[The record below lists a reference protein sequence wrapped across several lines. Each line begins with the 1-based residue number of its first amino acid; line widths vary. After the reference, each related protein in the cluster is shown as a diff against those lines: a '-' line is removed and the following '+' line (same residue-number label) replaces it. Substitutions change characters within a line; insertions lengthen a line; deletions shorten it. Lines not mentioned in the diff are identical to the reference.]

1 MKFRIWMGVGIA
13 ALLVCAVMPPPLA
26 AQQGEVDHY
35 RVVNLGNLS
44 GTASSGNTI
53 NNIGWAMGSADQT
66 GNTAEHATVW
76 VYGLRFDLGT
86 LGGPNSDVQWPIKND
101 QGVVAGWA
109 ETAEMNPQGESW
121 SCTAFNPTGIPTG
134 HDCVG
139 FSWRWGVM
147 SPLPTLGG
155 PNGFAAGANNLGQI
169 VGWAEN
175 ASHDTSCVLPQ
186 YFQFEPVVY
195 GPALGQIQQLPNFP
209 GDLDG
214 AATAIN
220 DNGQMVGISGTCDV
234 AVGAFTATHALL
246 WQNGTVTD
254 LGNLGG
260 MGWNTPMAINRRGDI
275 VGFSDL
281 PGDVS
286 GGVLTANFHAFLW
299 TKETGRMTDLGV
311 LPGDSLSEAL
321 DINDEGQIV
330 GVSLPSFRAFIYENN
345 KMWDL
350 NSLIAHDSP
359 LFLIGANGIN
369 DRGEITGEACIVV
382 DGGCPLGNNIP
393 AFLALPKA
401 GGDDDDGGPAAASVT
416 VPDGLRQELMRRLAF
431 GHFGPEAVK
440 PQ

>member
-1 MKFRIWMGVGIA
+1 MKIRILLCVSVM
-13 ALLVCAVMPPPLA
+13 ALLACAAMPVRLA
-26 AQQGEVDHY
+26 AQEQQHY

-53 NNIGWAMGSADQT
+53 NNIGWAMGSADQA
-66 GNTAEHATVW
+66 GNTTEHATVW
-76 VYGLRFDLGT
+76 IYGLRFDLGT

-101 QGVVAGWA
+101 HGLVAGWA
-109 ETAEMNPQGESW
+109 ETAEMNPQGEAW
-121 SCTAFNPTGIPTG
+121 SCTAFNPTAVPTG

-139 FSWRWGVM
+139 FSWQWGVM

-195 GPALGQIQQLPNFP
+195 GPALGQIQQLPNYP
-209 GDLDG
+209 GDPDG

-220 DNGQMVGISGTCDV
+220 DSGQVVGISGTCDV

-260 MGWNTPMAINRRGDI
+260 KGWNTPMAINRRGDI

-286 GGVLTANFHAFLW
+286 GGTLNANFHAFLW

-330 GVSLPSFRAFIYENN
+330 GVSLPSFRAFIYEND

-350 NSLIAHDSP
+350 NGLIAHDSP
-359 LFLIGANGIN
+359 LFLIVANGIN

-393 AFLALPKA
+393 AFLTIPKA
-401 GGDDDDGGPAAASVT
+401 GGDDDDGGWSAAASVM
-416 VPDGLRQELMRRLAF
+416 VPDGLRQQLMRRLAF
-431 GHFGPEAVK
+431 GHSGPEVVK
-440 PQ
+440 P